1 MPKTPEN
8 FFFFKSI
15 PFFAGL
21 PESDIQA
28 LIQSSQTKPYAKGD
42 TILRRG
48 DDAQH
53 FHIVFNGWVKMSRDT
68 IDGDETILS
77 LLTRTDTFGEAAIF
91 EGATCP
97 CDVRAAEDAVLIS
110 IPVKALRERARD
122 NPDILL
128 RLMQS
133 MARQM
138 DRIQLDNE
146 HISLMSAPQR
156 AGCLLLQLSAGMEG
170 NSRTVQF
177 PYDKSLAASRLGM
190 KAETFS
196 RALAQLKSV
205 GVSVNGDTVAIAD
218 FAALVDFCCSDCSA
232 ATNECRNAIQG
243 NAEVI
248 GSCGKSC
255 AKCKGKDC
263 K

>member
-1 MPKTPEN
+1 MQRAVEIST
-8 FFFFKSI
+8 FLKST

-21 PESDIQA
+21 ADGDLAA
-28 LIQSSQTKPYAKGD
+28 LIETSQTKSYAKGD
-42 TILRRG
+42 TIVRRG
-48 DDAQH
+48 DIAQH
-53 FHIVFNGWVKMSRDT
+53 FHIVLNGWVKMSRDT

-91 EGATCP
+91 DGATYP
-97 CDVRAAEDAVLIS
+97 CDARAAEAVDIIS
-110 IPVKALRERARD
+110 IPIKTLRLHARD

-146 HISLMSAPQR
+146 HMSLMSAPQR
-156 AGCLLLQLSAGMEG
+156 AGCLLLQLAAGMEG
-170 NSRTVQF
+170 NSRTLHF

-190 KAETFS
+190 KPETFS
-196 RALAQLKSV
+196 RALAQLKNT
-205 GVSVNGDTVAIAD
+205 GVSVNGDAVNISD

-232 ATNECRNAIQG
+232 ATAECRNAT
-243 NAEVI
+243 I
-248 GSCGKSC
+248 GSCGQEC
-255 AKCKGKDC
+255 AKCASKTCG
-263 K
+263 

>member
-1 MPKTPEN
+1 MPTTPETAA
-8 FFFFKSI
+8 FFKSV

-21 PESDIQA
+21 PESDVYTLVKAA
-28 LIQSSQTKPYAKGD
+28 LTKSYNKGD

-48 DDAQH
+48 DDALH
-53 FHIVFNGWVKMSRDT
+53 FHIVSSGWVKISRDT
-68 IDGDETILS
+68 IDGDETVLS

-91 EGATCP
+91 EGATAA
-97 CDVRAAEDAVLIS
+97 CDVRAAEDAVVIS
-110 IPVKALRERARD
+110 IPVKVLREQARG

-170 NSRTVQF
+170 NRRTVQF

-196 RALAQLKSV
+196 RALAQLKGA
-205 GVSVNGDTVAIAD
+205 GVSVSGDTIVIAD

-232 ATNECRNAIQG
+232 ATSECRNAVLNGGDI
-243 NAEVI
+243 I
-248 GSCGKSC
+248 GSCGNNC
-255 AKCKGKDC
+255 AKCSGKDC
-263 K
+263 R

>member
-1 MPKTPEN
+1 MEPAPKN
-8 FFFFKSI
+8 IAFFKSS

-21 PESDIQA
+21 PEPDVTSPIN
-28 LIQSSQTKPYAKGD
+28 SSHTKSYVRGD
-42 TILRRG
+42 SVVRRG
-48 DDAQH
+48 DTALY
-53 FHIVFNGWVKMSRDT
+53 FHIIVNGWVKISRDT

-77 LLTRTDTFGEAAIF
+77 LLTRADTFGEAAIF
-91 EGATCP
+91 DGATYP
-97 CDVRAAEDAVLIS
+97 YDARAVEPTEITL
-110 IPVKALRERARD
+110 IPVSAIREHAHN

-170 NSRTVQF
+170 NKRTVHF

-190 KAETFS
+190 KPETFS
-196 RALAQLKSV
+196 RALAQLKNSSV
-205 GVSVNGDTVAIAD
+205 IVNGDSVEISD
-218 FAALVDFCCSDCSA
+218 VSALVEFCCSDCSA
-232 ATNECRNAIQG
+232 ATTECRNSAF
-243 NAEVI
+243 ER
-248 GSCGKSC
+248 CGVECVNCRCEKN
-255 AKCKGKDC
+255 CKA
-263 K
+263 